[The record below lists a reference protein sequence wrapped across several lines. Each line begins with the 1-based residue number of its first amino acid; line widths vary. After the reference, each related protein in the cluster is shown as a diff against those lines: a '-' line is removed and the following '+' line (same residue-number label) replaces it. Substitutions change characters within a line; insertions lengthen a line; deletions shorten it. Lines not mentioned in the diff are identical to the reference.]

1 MIPCISDYAIEKQ
14 IQEAYTNAKFREFQD
29 ELRRKLYCYPHLL
42 SQVDSVSTYE
52 VNEDVKVGEFR
63 KDLKFIV
70 EFNEIQSEF
79 QCICCRFES
88 TGILCRHVL
97 VLMTHL
103 KLNYIPT
110 KYILKRCRKNI
121 KRKYTVV
128 RSNFQDL
135 HGQLHSIRFDKLCH
149 KFFELA
155 EVGAESED
163 NCELLMGVLEEWKE
177 KIVKRGS
184 ICASNVPA
192 DSPSQTPRSFEESR
206 VTSPQAVRRKGRA
219 HLNGRCPGL
228 NKLSAGRRRLQKR

>member
-1 MIPCISDYAIEKQ
+1 
-14 IQEAYTNAKFREFQD
+14 
-29 ELRRKLYCYPHLL
+29 
-42 SQVDSVSTYE
+42 
-52 VNEDVKVGEFR
+52 
-63 KDLKFIV
+63 
-70 EFNEIQSEF
+70 
-79 QCICCRFES
+79 
-88 TGILCRHVL
+88 
-97 VLMTHL
+97 MTHL

>member
-1 MIPCISDYAIEKQ
+1 
-14 IQEAYTNAKFREFQD
+14 
-29 ELRRKLYCYPHLL
+29 
-42 SQVDSVSTYE
+42 
-52 VNEDVKVGEFR
+52 
-63 KDLKFIV
+63 
-70 EFNEIQSEF
+70 
-79 QCICCRFES
+79 
-88 TGILCRHVL
+88 
-97 VLMTHL
+97 MTHL

-135 HGQLHSIRFDKLCH
+135 HGQLHSVLFDKLCH

-155 EVGAESED
+155 EVGAETED

-192 DSPSQTPRSFEESR
+192 DSPSQIPRSFEESR
-206 VTSPQAVRRKGRA
+206 VTSPQAVHRKGRA
-219 HLNGRCPGL
+219 PFKRKMSRVEQVIRRKKETAKKVTQPTSGQRQLLTAFQPQQQRPVQQQLAAVGEPWRSGRVLSFSNLLNLELSQEQLSDCLSPPGYW
-228 NKLSAGRRRLQKR
+228 